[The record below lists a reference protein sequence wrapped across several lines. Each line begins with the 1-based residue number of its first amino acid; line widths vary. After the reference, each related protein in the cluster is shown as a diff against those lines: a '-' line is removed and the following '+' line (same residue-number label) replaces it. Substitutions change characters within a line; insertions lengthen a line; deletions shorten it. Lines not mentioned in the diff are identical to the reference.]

1 MNKNDI
7 GLVFIVLILV
17 SGCVTQ
23 NIVTKYLD
31 KKYGVPNATVYEK

>member
-7 GLVFIVLILV
+7 GLVLIVLILV

-23 NIVTKYLD
+23 NVATKYLD
-31 KKYGVPNATVYEK
+31 KTCGEKNVAVYEK

>member
-7 GLVFIVLILV
+7 GLVLIVLILV

-23 NIVTKYLD
+23 NVVTKYID
-31 KKYGVPNATVYEK
+31 TKCEEMKFNG